1 MRFTERTYRNKVLNH
16 SLISYQV
23 KVRETD
29 LFISSDSDFR
39 QAARQSVHRYRGY
52 LESYIK
58 SHPDFLT
65 SLIPLKIDD
74 LAPDIVRDMMKVSQA
89 AGVGP
94 MAAVAG
100 ALAEYVGQDLLKLTP
115 NVIVENGGDI
125 FLKSKDEINIGI
137 FAGDSSFSE
146 KLALKIRPEE
156 MPIGI
161 CTSSGTVGHSLS
173 FGKAD
178 AVCVKA
184 KSVSLADAA
193 ATAIGNMVKSRKDI
207 YQALQTGIKIE
218 EVLGIAIIV
227 DDQFGAIG
235 DVELA
240 D

>member
-23 KVRETD
+23 KVCETD

-39 QAARQSVHRYRGY
+39 QVARQSVHRYRGY

-58 SHPDFLT
+58 IHPDFLT
-65 SLIPLKIDD
+65 SLVPLKIDD
-74 LAPDIVRDMMKVSQA
+74 LAPDIVRDMMKVSQV

-100 ALAEYVGQDLLKLTP
+100 ALAEYVGRDLLKVTP

-156 MPIGI
+156 MPMGI
-161 CTSSGTVGHSLS
+161 CTSSATVGPSLS
-173 FGKAD
+173 FGIAD
-178 AVCVKA
+178 AVCVKS
-184 KSVSLADAA
+184 KSAAMADAA
-193 ATAIGNMVKSRKDI
+193 ATMIGNLVKTKKDI
-207 YQALQTGIKIE
+207 KKAISYGSQIKDVIGI
-218 EVLGIAIIV
+218 LIIV
-227 DDQFGAIG
+227 ENEMGLWG
-235 DVELA
+235 EMELL
-240 D
+240 

>member
-65 SLIPLKIDD
+65 SLVPLKIDD
-74 LAPDIVRDMMKVSQA
+74 LAPDIVRDMMKVTQA

-125 FLKSKDEINIGI
+125 FLKSKDEISIGI
-137 FAGDSSFSE
+137 FAGDSSLSD

-156 MPIGI
+156 MPMGI
-161 CTSSGTVGHSLS
+161 CTSSATVGPSLS
-173 FGKAD
+173 FGIAD
-178 AVCVKA
+178 AVCVKS
-184 KSVSLADAA
+184 KSAAMADAA
-193 ATAIGNMVKSRKDI
+193 ATMIGNLVKTKKDI
-207 YQALQTGIKIE
+207 KKAISCGSQIKD
-218 EVLGIAIIV
+218 VLGILIIV
-227 DDQFGAIG
+227 ENEMGLWG
-235 DVELA
+235 KMELI
-240 D
+240 

>member
-1 MRFTERTYRNKVLNH
+1 MKFTERTYRNKVLNH
-16 SLISYQV
+16 HLISYQV

-39 QAARQSVHRYRGY
+39 QAALQSVHRYRGY

-74 LAPDIVRDMMKVSQA
+74 LAPDIVRDMMKVSQI

-125 FLKSKDEINIGI
+125 FLKSKDEINVGI
-137 FAGDSSFSE
+137 FAGDSSLSD

-156 MPIGI
+156 MPMGI
-161 CTSSGTVGHSLS
+161 CTSSATVGPSLS
-173 FGKAD
+173 FGIAD
-178 AVCVKA
+178 AVCVKS
-184 KSVSLADAA
+184 KSAAMADAA
-193 ATAIGNMVKSRKDI
+193 ATMIGNLVKTKKDI
-207 YQALQTGIKIE
+207 KKAISCGSQIK
-218 EVLGIAIIV
+218 EVLGILIIV
-227 DDQFGAIG
+227 ENEMGLWG
-235 DVELA
+235 EMELI
-240 D
+240 

>member
-23 KVRETD
+23 KVCETD

-39 QAARQSVHRYRGY
+39 QVARQSVHRYRGY

-74 LAPDIVRDMMKVSQA
+74 LAPDIVRDMMKVSQV

-100 ALAEYVGQDLLKLTP
+100 ALAEYVGRDLLKLTS

-156 MPIGI
+156 MPMGI
-161 CTSSGTVGHSLS
+161 CTSSATVGPSLS
-173 FGKAD
+173 FGIAD
-178 AVCVKA
+178 AVCVKS
-184 KSVSLADAA
+184 KSAAMADAA
-193 ATAIGNMVKSRKDI
+193 ATMIGNLVKTKKDI
-207 YQALQTGIKIE
+207 KKAISYGSQIKDVIGI
-218 EVLGIAIIV
+218 LIIV
-227 DDQFGAIG
+227 ENEMGLWG
-235 DVELA
+235 EMELL
-240 D
+240 